1 MRFEQ
6 IVGQRDLINTLIDV
20 VLSNRVSHAQLF
32 LGSAGYGGFALALA
46 YAQFVC
52 CTDKQIYS
60 SGNKE
65 GLKADSCGKCPSCIK
80 YEKLSH
86 PDLFFTFPNTTTKAV
101 EKSNE
106 SASFLDVFRNYV
118 LSKNAYVDLESW
130 YQELGVDNK
139 QGAINVRDANTIIK
153 NLTLKTY
160 ESQYKVNIVWG
171 VDKLQIDAANKLLK
185 ILEEPYENT
194 LFLLIAENS
203 ELLLPTILSRT
214 QLIKLSPITDESLG
228 EYLSQ
233 EKYDNVEEMVRFAEG
248 NLIKA
253 LSYNSDEKQEYR
265 KLFIQFNRLAFNYN
279 SSLNEIYKLVEQ
291 ISKMGREELKVYLN
305 YSLELYREC
314 FQQGELKI
322 DNLCNFTE
330 EEKDFKTNFSKFIT
344 PKNLLNIYNLTQK
357 AELEIMR
364 NGNTKMIFLTLA
376 INIGKLIRNTQNK

>member
-6 IVGQRDLINTLIDV
+6 IVGQRSLINTLIDV

-46 YAQFVC
+46 YAQFVS
-52 CTDKQIYS
+52 CTDKQIYPDI
-60 SGNKE
+60 NKD

-101 EKSNE
+101 EKNNE

-118 LSKNAYVDLESW
+118 LSKNAYIDLESW

-139 QGAINVRDANTIIK
+139 QGTINVRDANTIIK

-214 QLIKLSPITDESLG
+214 QLIKLPPILDEDLTD
-228 EYLSQ
+228 YFIT
-233 EKYDNVEEMVRFAEG
+233 KDYDDVGSIVRFAQG
-248 NLIKA
+248 DLIKA
-253 LSYNSDEKQEYR
+253 LMYNSDEKKEYR
-265 KLFIQFNRLAFNYN
+265 ELFIQFNRLAFNYN
-279 SSLNEIYKLVEQ
+279 SSLSEIYKLVEQ

-314 FQQGELKI
+314 FQQRELKI

-330 EEKDFKTNFSKFIT
+330 EEKGFKTNFSKFIT

-357 AELEIMR
+357 AEVEIMR
-364 NGNTKMIFLTLA
+364 NGNAKMIFLTLA

>member
-1 MRFEQ
+1 M
-6 IVGQRDLINTLIDV
+6 
-20 VLSNRVSHAQLF
+20 
-32 LGSAGYGGFALALA
+32 A
-46 YAQFVC
+46 YAQFVS
-52 CTDKQIYS
+52 CTDKQIYPDI
-60 SGNKE
+60 NKD

-101 EKSNE
+101 EKNNE

-118 LSKNAYVDLESW
+118 LSKNAYIDLESW

-139 QGAINVRDANTIIK
+139 QGTINVRDANTIIK

-214 QLIKLSPITDESLG
+214 QLIKLPPILDEDLTDYFITKDYDDVESI
-228 EYLSQ
+228 
-233 EKYDNVEEMVRFAEG
+233 VRFAQG
-248 NLIKA
+248 DLIKA
-253 LSYNSDEKQEYR
+253 LVYNSDEKKEYR
-265 KLFIQFNRLAFNYN
+265 ELFIQFNRLAFNYN
-279 SSLNEIYKLVEQ
+279 SSLSEIYKLVEQ

-314 FQQGELKI
+314 FQQRELKI

-330 EEKDFKTNFSKFIT
+330 EEKGFKTNFSKFIT

-357 AELEIMR
+357 AEVEIMR

>member
-6 IVGQRDLINTLIDV
+6 IVGQRNLINTLIDV

-60 SGNKE
+60 SVNKE

-214 QLIKLSPITDESLG
+214 QLIKLPPILDEDLTD
-228 EYLSQ
+228 YFM
-233 EKYDNVEEMVRFAEG
+233 KKDYDDVGDMVRFAQG
-248 NLIKA
+248 DLIKA
-253 LSYNSDEKQEYR
+253 LSYNSDEKKEYR
-265 KLFIQFNRLAFNYN
+265 ELFIQFNRLAFNYN

-330 EEKDFKTNFSKFIT
+330 EEKGFKTNFSKFIT

-357 AELEIMR
+357 AEVEIMR
-364 NGNTKMIFLTLA
+364 NGNAKMIFLTLA

>member
-6 IVGQRDLINTLIDV
+6 IVGQRNLINTLIDV

-46 YAQFVC
+46 YAQFVS
-52 CTDKQIYS
+52 CTDRQIFS
-60 SGNKE
+60 SVNE
-65 GLKADSCGKCPSCIK
+65 DGLKADSCGKCPSCLK

-86 PDLFFTFPNTTTKAV
+86 PDLFFTFPNTTTKTV
-101 EKSNE
+101 EKNNE

-118 LSKNAYVDLESW
+118 FSKNAYIDLESW

-203 ELLLPTILSRT
+203 EMLLPTILSRT
-214 QLIKLSPITDESLG
+214 QLIKLSPVLDEDLTDYFTKNG
-228 EYLSQ
+228 
-233 EKYDNVEEMVRFAEG
+233 YDNVDNMVRFAQG
-248 NLIKA
+248 DLIKA
-253 LSYNSDEKQEYR
+253 RSYNSDEKKEYR
-265 KLFIQFNRLAFNYN
+265 ELFIQFNRLAFAYN
-279 SSLNEIYKLVEQ
+279 NSLNEIYKLVEK
-291 ISKMGREELKVYLN
+291 ICKMGREELKVYLN
-305 YSLELYREC
+305 YSLDLYREC
-314 FQQGELKI
+314 FLQGELKI

-330 EEKDFKTNFSKFIT
+330 EEKTFKTNFSKFIT

-364 NGNTKMIFLTLA
+364 NGNAKMIFLTLA

>member
-6 IVGQRDLINTLIDV
+6 IVGQRNLINTLIDV

-60 SGNKE
+60 SVNKE

-214 QLIKLSPITDESLG
+214 QSIKLSPITDESLG

-330 EEKDFKTNFSKFIT
+330 EEKGFKTNFSKFIT

-357 AELEIMR
+357 AEVEIMR
-364 NGNTKMIFLTLA
+364 NGNAKMIFLTLA

>member
-6 IVGQRDLINTLIDV
+6 IVGQRNLINTLIDV

-46 YAQFVC
+46 YAQFVS
-52 CTDKQIYS
+52 CTDKQVYS
-60 SGNKE
+60 SLNQD
-65 GLKADSCGKCPSCIK
+65 GLKADSCGKCPSCLK

-86 PDLFFTFPNTTTKAV
+86 PDLFFTFPSTTTKSV
-101 EKSNE
+101 EKNNE
-106 SASFLDVFRNYV
+106 STSFLEVFRNYV
-118 LSKNAYVDLESW
+118 LFKNAYIDLESW

-160 ESQYKVNIVWG
+160 ESQYKINIVWG

-203 ELLLPTILSRT
+203 EVLLPTILSRT
-214 QLIKLSPITDESLG
+214 QLIKLPPILDEDLTD
-228 EYLSQ
+228 YLSKKGYEQ
-233 EKYDNVEEMVRFAEG
+233 VEKIVRFAEG

-253 LSYNSDEKQEYR
+253 LSYNSDEKQEWR
-265 KLFIQFNRLAFNYN
+265 ALFIQFNRLAFAYN
-279 SSLNEIYKLVEQ
+279 VSLNEIYKLVEK
-291 ISKMGREELKVYLN
+291 ICKMGREELKAYLN

-314 FQQGELKI
+314 FQQGELKN
-322 DNLCNFTE
+322 DNLCNFSE
-330 EEKDFKTNFSKFIT
+330 EDRDFKSNFSKFIT

-364 NGNTKMIFLTLA
+364 NGNAKMIFLTLA
-376 INIGKLIRNTQNK
+376 INVGKLLRNTQNK

>member
-6 IVGQRDLINTLIDV
+6 IVGQRNLINTLIDV

-60 SGNKE
+60 SVNKE
-65 GLKADSCGKCPSCIK
+65 GLKADSCGKCTSCIK

-214 QLIKLSPITDESLG
+214 QLIKLSPILDEDLTD
-228 EYLSQ
+228 YFM
-233 EKYDNVEEMVRFAEG
+233 KKDYDDVGDMVRFAQG
-248 NLIKA
+248 DLIKA
-253 LSYNSDEKQEYR
+253 LSYNSDEKKEYR
-265 KLFIQFNRLAFNYN
+265 ELFIQFNRLAFNYN

-330 EEKDFKTNFSKFIT
+330 EEKGFKTNFSKFIT

-357 AELEIMR
+357 AEVEIMR
-364 NGNTKMIFLTLA
+364 NGNAKMIFLTLA